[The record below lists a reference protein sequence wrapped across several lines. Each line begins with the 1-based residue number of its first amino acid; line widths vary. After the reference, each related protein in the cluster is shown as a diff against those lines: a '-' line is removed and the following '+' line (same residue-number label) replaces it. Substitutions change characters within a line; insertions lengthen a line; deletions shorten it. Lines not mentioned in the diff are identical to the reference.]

1 MEERFLKFCMV
12 ALVAVCLSVNL
23 GYAAIDQESIVAVYQ
38 FEDMGGGVLIDSSG
52 NGHDVPIVKDGEL
65 VDSVDKKFGKALKVI
80 SSTFAQ
86 LDAGEAEDFSLETM
100 TIAAWFNAT
109 GSGHRYIT
117 CKGSS
122 DPGRN
127 FFLNINT
134 ANELVYGYSGL
145 PGFLWSGRDSAG
157 NPKVLENDTWYHGAG
172 TYDGQVARVY
182 VDGELAAEKAGPS
195 PMPSD
200 QPFTIGGGVNEYPFN
215 DCMMDEL
222 LIANV
227 AFDPEDIKK
236 IMNLGATAVTSA
248 GKLTTTWANIKK
260 Q

>member
-12 ALVAVCLSVNL
+12 ALVAVGLSVNL
-23 GYAAIDQESIVAVYQ
+23 GYAAIDRESIVAVYQ
-38 FEDMGGGVLIDSSG
+38 FEDMGDGVLVDSSG
-52 NGHDVPIVKDGEL
+52 NGHDIPIVKDGEL

-117 CKGSS
+117 CKGSA

-134 ANELVYGYSGL
+134 GNELVYGYSGL
-145 PGFLWSGRDSAG
+145 PGFLWSGRDSDG

-182 VDGELAAEKAGPS
+182 VDGELAAEKVGDP
-195 PMPSD
+195 PTPSD